1 MKTRLTYAAI
11 KVENGWEKHS
21 FSQIQNILNEEQYN
35 KPSTSSITHPS
46 SRRRS
51 HTIQETT
58 ATSAL
63 GARHHPLPLAPAAL
77 PDPPPG
83 KLTYESFWAS
93 HSQHHY
99 PRSQHSSYAGSS
111 PRHQP
116 SSSQPLFHHA
126 TFPRRKPERLS
137 LQGVAGP
144 VHSSSSR
151 TQHTAR
157 DQSAAEIMIALAS
170 PRTRSEFSSPERGT
184 NNANNVNANGDTDDD
199 QSVRGDGSPSES
211 LRRAKKRVELE
222 KDVEGLGI
230 HT

>member
-1 MKTRLTYAAI
+1 LKTRLTYAAI

-21 FSQIQNILNEEQYN
+21 LSQIQNLLNEEQN
-35 KPSTSSITHPS
+35 KPSSTSITTPS

-58 ATSAL
+58 TTSATST
-63 GARHHPLPLAPAAL
+63 RHHHLPLAPAAL

-93 HSQHHY
+93 HSQHHHY
-99 PRSQHSSYAGSS
+99 PRSQQPSYTNSG
-111 PRHQP
+111 PRHQ

-137 LQGVAGP
+137 LQGIAGP
-144 VHSSSSR
+144 INPSSSR

-184 NNANNVNANGDTDDD
+184 NQANNVNAEGDTDDD
-199 QSVRGDGSPSES
+199 GSAGGGGSPTES
-211 LRRAKKRVELE
+211 LRRARKRVELE
-222 KDVEGLGI
+222 KDAEGLGI
-230 HT
+230 HV